1 MLRSFTSRQ
10 VLYRQVL
17 CRQVLALAAAAL
29 ALVALPQAA
38 SAQKYPERPVRLVL
52 PLGAAGVGDITA
64 RIIAERLGDKLG
76 QRFVIENMPGPGGIV
91 AGRAVLSAPADGY
104 TLLLMTGGIA
114 SSVPLYNKFPLDM
127 TKDFV
132 AISSMG
138 YFDCL
143 MVVNAQSEFKTL
155 GDFLKVARD
164 KPGKL
169 NVGTISAG
177 GVQNLTANY
186 FKQASGADFVIV
198 PFRTTPDAIVALLRN
213 DVEMVIDFYAALKSG
228 LEDNKLRAVAW
239 TGPQPSPALP
249 NVPTALGEGVKGF
262 EAASWNAIYAKAGTP
277 PEVLATLNKA
287 MQEVLAEPD
296 VKKRLLDLGIDSK
309 ASTPAE
315 MDAQMRGDITKWTE
329 VIDRAGIEKR

>member
-1 MLRSFTSRQ
+1 MLRSFTIR
-10 VLYRQVL
+10 R
-17 CRQVLALAAAAL
+17 ALAFAAL
-29 ALVALPQAA
+29 ALAFTALPREAA
-38 SAQKYPERPVRLVL
+38 AQKYPERPVRLVL

-76 QRFVIENMPGPGGIV
+76 QRFVVENMPGPAGIV
-91 AGRAVLSAPADGY
+91 AGRAVLSQPADGY

-127 TKDFV
+127 LKDFV
-132 AISSMG
+132 PISSMG

-213 DVEMVIDFYAALKSG
+213 DVEMVVDFYAALKSG

-249 NVPTALGEGVKGF
+249 DVPTALAQGVNGF

-277 PEVLATLNKA
+277 PQILATLNKA

-309 ASTPAE
+309 ASTPAA

>member
-1 MLRSFTSRQ
+1 MLRSFTTR
-10 VLYRQVL
+10 R
-17 CRQVLALAAAAL
+17 VLAFAAIAL
-29 ALVALPQAA
+29 AVVALPQAA

-76 QRFVIENMPGPGGIV
+76 QRFVVENMPGPGGIV

-127 TKDFV
+127 TRPR
-132 AISSMG
+132 
-138 YFDCL
+138 CPTCRPP
-143 MVVNAQSEFKTL
+143 SEK
-155 GDFLKVARD
+155 
-164 KPGKL
+164 
-169 NVGTISAG
+169 
-177 GVQNLTANY
+177 
-186 FKQASGADFVIV
+186 
-198 PFRTTPDAIVALLRN
+198 
-213 DVEMVIDFYAALKSG
+213 
-228 LEDNKLRAVAW
+228 
-239 TGPQPSPALP
+239 
-249 NVPTALGEGVKGF
+249 GVKGF
-262 EAASWNAIYAKAGTP
+262 EAASWNAVYAKAGTP
-277 PEVLATLNKA
+277 PQILATLNKA

>member
-155 GDFLKVARD
+155 GDFLKVGRE

-169 NVGTISAG
+169 NIGTISAG

-186 FKQASGADFVIV
+186 FKQASGLDVVIV
-198 PFRTTPDAIVALLRN
+198 PFRTTPDAIVALMRN

-277 PEVLATLNKA
+277 PEVIKTLNDA
-287 MQEVLAEPD
+287 LQGILADPD
-296 VKKRLLDLGIDSK
+296 VKRRMLELGIEAR
-309 ASTPAE
+309 ASTPEEIRNRLSA
-315 MDAQMRGDITKWTE
+315 DIDKWGK
-329 VIDRAGIEKR
+329 VIDKAGIPKQ